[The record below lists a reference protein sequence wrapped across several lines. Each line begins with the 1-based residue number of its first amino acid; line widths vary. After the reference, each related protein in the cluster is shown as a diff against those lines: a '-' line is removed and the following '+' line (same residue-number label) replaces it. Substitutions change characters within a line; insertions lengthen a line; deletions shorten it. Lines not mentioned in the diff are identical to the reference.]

1 MAGIS
6 LGSTTLQKVALGST
20 EVKKISLGDVLV
32 WSAVVPTYGSIGA
45 GVAWFSTANFNF
57 TAPSGYDLIAFVA
70 TDRTTTVTLNI
81 GGTAMTEL
89 ASVANNNVS
98 TYGAVHAY
106 RRVGGGT
113 GSAQTVAVSTT
124 NGSWAHVNVVAVS
137 GVSSVSTVS
146 AYGNS
151 TSLSHSVT
159 VSSGQLAIQAFGTG
173 NAGSETSVLS
183 SPTGGTN
190 RYLLNVLGADL
201 SISTATS
208 TATFGASLGSANPW
222 SSLALVLS

>member
-45 GVAWFSTANFNF
+45 GNANTSSTSFNF
-57 TAPSGYDLIAFVA
+57 TATSGYDLIAFVA
-70 TDRTTTVTLNI
+70 TDRTSTVTLNI

-89 ASVANNNVS
+89 TSVANNNVS
-98 TYGAVHAY
+98 TNGALRAY
-106 RRVGGGT
+106 RRAGGGT
-113 GSAQTVAVSTT
+113 GSAQTVAVSAT
-124 NGSWAHVNVVAVS
+124 NSSWVHVNVVAVS

-151 TSLSHSVT
+151 TSPSHSVT

-173 NAGSETSVLS
+173 NAGSLTSAIS

-201 SISTATS
+201 SVSTATS
-208 TATFGASLGSANPW
+208 TATFGVSLDSANPW